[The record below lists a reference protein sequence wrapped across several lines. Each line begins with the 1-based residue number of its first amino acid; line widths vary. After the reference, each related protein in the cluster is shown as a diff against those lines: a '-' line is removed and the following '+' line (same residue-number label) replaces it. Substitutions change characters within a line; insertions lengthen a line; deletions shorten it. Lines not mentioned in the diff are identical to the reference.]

1 LGVPILP
8 PERLPE
14 LVFDVLFVA
23 VGARGARDEIRGRIA
38 EMRPELVEGR
48 DWWAVA

>member
-1 LGVPILP
+1 MLP
-8 PERLPE
+8 TEALAE
-14 LVFDVLFVA
+14 LTFDLLFVA
-23 VGARGARDEIRGRIA
+23 VGARGAREEIRGRIA